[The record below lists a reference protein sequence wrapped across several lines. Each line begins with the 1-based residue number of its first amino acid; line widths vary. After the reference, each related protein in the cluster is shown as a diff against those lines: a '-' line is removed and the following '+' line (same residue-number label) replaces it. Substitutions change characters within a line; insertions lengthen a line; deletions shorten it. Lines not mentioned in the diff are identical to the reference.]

1 MPIPCPAAPA
11 RGARSPG
18 RAARARG
25 WWSDALCASWQTSF
39 RRTRSPGRAA
49 RARGWWSDALCA
61 SWQTSFRRTRSPGRA
76 ARARGW
82 WSDALCAS
90 WQTSFRR
97 TRSPGRAARARG
109 WWNDALW
116 ASWQTSLRRTRSPGR
131 AARARGWWN
140 DAQSASFHHFR
151 DDKEMVLAGRG
162 VLHDVVGNPAVGH
175 LVGALFHGHRG
186 HRRHRVDAVHLDL
199 GQLLDKGQNGV
210 ELAAE
215 VLDLLVGDRDARQMR
230 DAADGRGVDGHGTSV
245 GDHKDGIWAD
255 PRSAL

>member
-1 MPIPCPAAPA
+1 MPIPCPVA
-11 RGARSPG
+11 RTRGTGSPG

-25 WWSDALCASWQTSF
+25 WWNDALWASWQTSF

-90 WQTSFRR
+90 
-97 TRSPGRAARARG
+97 
-109 WWNDALW
+109 L
-116 ASWQTSLRRTRSPGR
+116 
-131 AARARGWWN
+131 
-140 DAQSASFHHFR
+140 HHFR

-175 LVGALFHGHRG
+175 LVGTLFHGHRG
-186 HRRHRVDAVHLDL
+186 HRRHRVDAIHLDL
-199 GQLLDKGQNGV
+199 GQLLDKGQNGI

-215 VLDLLVGDRDARQMR
+215 VLDLFVGDRNARQMR
-230 DAADGRGVDGHGTSV
+230 DAADGRGIDGHGTSQAITKM
-245 GDHKDGIWAD
+245 GFGTDRLA
-255 PRSAL
+255 AL